1 MKTLYQTRLNK
12 LILFAHA
19 ITTFFLTVGLMA
31 QLMSSGLPP
40 MKSVPQIVLNLLV
53 FIGGVVVFI
62 KFKKTVIYTRYV
74 GIAFAVVY
82 FFILVTAFSSVT
94 YAYMMPIFFILVLSF
109 DKLVLRI
116 SSGIFFVANIIRII
130 LTVSQNNIG
139 DNTVIESVMV
149 EAIITLL
156 VVAVI
161 NVGAKLLEQFFADS
175 MQEILSVSNQNEALA
190 KKIMETVKVVEGETV
205 RMTKHMTQIVDS
217 TKSVNSSMETMSQS
231 IEETTDVIIQQNVK
245 TQEIVDIIHNT
256 NDKTTAIA
264 DATKDAD
271 SALTIGKEAM
281 DQLHRHVEASIKA
294 NDEMKLS
301 VAELQGKTNQVKTIT
316 DVILGISSQTNL
328 LALNASIEA
337 ARAGEAGKGFAVVA
351 DEIRN
356 LAEQTRTETENIT
369 NIIQALSNEAQIMTE
384 KAEHTVEIANDE
396 SRYALE
402 AENQF
407 AQIAEK
413 ITELAEHVTEVEA
426 LMDTLVTA
434 NTSIADGINSLSAS
448 SEELNASTQDVCEV
462 SNNNVISVDKFAI
475 SLDHIHSIIAEL
487 SSIAQ

>member
-1 MKTLYQTRLNK
+1 
-12 LILFAHA
+12 
-19 ITTFFLTVGLMA
+19 
-31 QLMSSGLPP
+31 MSSGLPP

-62 KFKKTVIYTRYV
+62 KFKKTSIYTRYV
-74 GIAFAVVY
+74 GIAFSAVY

-116 SSGIFFVANIIRII
+116 SSGIFFAANIIRII

-161 NVGAKLLEQFFADS
+161 NVGAKLLEQFFTDS
-175 MQEILSVSNQNEALA
+175 MREILSVSEQNEAMV
-190 KKIMETVKVVEGETV
+190 KKIVEAVKVVEGETV

-231 IEETTDVIIQQNVK
+231 IEETTDVIVQQNVK

-256 NDKTTAIA
+256 NAKTSAIA
-264 DATKDAD
+264 NATKDAD

-281 DQLHRHVEASIKA
+281 DQLHRHVEASIQA

-384 KAEHTVEIANDE
+384 KAERTVSIANDE

-402 AENQF
+402 AETQF
-407 AQIAEK
+407 TQIAGK
-413 ITELAEHVTEVEA
+413 IAELAEHVAEVET
-426 LMDTLVTA
+426 LMETLVTA
-434 NTSIADGINSLSAS
+434 NASIADGINSLSAS

-462 SNNNVISVDKFAI
+462 SNKNVVSVDKFAI

>member
-1 MKTLYQTRLNK
+1 
-12 LILFAHA
+12 
-19 ITTFFLTVGLMA
+19 
-31 QLMSSGLPP
+31 MSSGLPP

-62 KFKKTVIYTRYV
+62 KFKKTSIYTRYV
-74 GIAFAVVY
+74 GIAFSAVY

-116 SSGIFFVANIIRII
+116 SSGIFFAANIIRII

-161 NVGAKLLEQFFADS
+161 NVGAKLLEQFFTDS
-175 MQEILSVSNQNEALA
+175 MREILSVSEQNEAMV
-190 KKIMETVKVVEGETV
+190 KKIVEAVKVVEGETV
-205 RMTKHMTQIVDS
+205 RMTKQMTKIIDS

-256 NDKTTAIA
+256 NAKTSAIA
-264 DATKDAD
+264 NATKDAD

-281 DQLHRHVEASIKA
+281 DQLHRHVEASIQA

-384 KAEHTVEIANDE
+384 KAEHTVSIANDE

-402 AENQF
+402 AETQF
-407 AQIAEK
+407 TQIAGK
-413 ITELAEHVTEVEA
+413 IAELAEHVAEVET
-426 LMDTLVTA
+426 LMETLVTA
-434 NTSIADGINSLSAS
+434 NASIADGINSLSAS

-462 SNNNVISVDKFAI
+462 SNKNVVSVDKFAI

>member
-74 GIAFAVVY
+74 GIAFAAVY

-116 SSGIFFVANIIRII
+116 SSGIFFIANIIRII

-217 TKSVNSSMETMSQS
+217 TKSVNSSMENMSQS

-264 DATKDAD
+264 DATKGAD

-426 LMDTLVTA
+426 LMETLVTA

-475 SLDHIHSIIAEL
+475 SLDHIHSIITEL

>member
-74 GIAFAVVY
+74 GIAFATVY

-116 SSGIFFVANIIRII
+116 SSGFFFVANIIRII

-161 NVGAKLLEQFFADS
+161 NVGAKLLEQFFTDS

-217 TKSVNSSMETMSQS
+217 TKSVNSSMESMSQS

-264 DATKDAD
+264 DATKGAD
-271 SALTIGKEAM
+271 FALTIGKEAM

-426 LMDTLVTA
+426 LMETLVTA

-475 SLDHIHSIIAEL
+475 SLDHIHSIITEL

>member
-19 ITTFFLTVGLMA
+19 ITTFFLTMGLMA

-40 MKSVPQIVLNLLV
+40 MKSVPQIMLNLLV

-161 NVGAKLLEQFFADS
+161 NVGAKLLEQFFTDS

-217 TKSVNSSMETMSQS
+217 TKSVNSSMESMSQS

-264 DATKDAD
+264 DATKGAD

-281 DQLHRHVEASIKA
+281 DQFHRTVNTISHR
-294 NDEMKLS
+294 KLLS
-301 VAELQGKTNQVKTIT
+301 YKPSPLEVTIP
-316 DVILGISSQTNL
+316 IPPRGLFS
-328 LALNASIEA
+328 
-337 ARAGEAGKGFAVVA
+337 
-351 DEIRN
+351 
-356 LAEQTRTETENIT
+356 
-369 NIIQALSNEAQIMTE
+369 
-384 KAEHTVEIANDE
+384 
-396 SRYALE
+396 
-402 AENQF
+402 
-407 AQIAEK
+407 
-413 ITELAEHVTEVEA
+413 
-426 LMDTLVTA
+426 
-434 NTSIADGINSLSAS
+434 SLSDAFQV
-448 SEELNASTQDVCEV
+448 T
-462 SNNNVISVDKFAI
+462 
-475 SLDHIHSIIAEL
+475 SLA
-487 SSIAQ
+487 

>member
-1 MKTLYQTRLNK
+1 MKTLYQTRLNM

-161 NVGAKLLEQFFADS
+161 NVGAKLLEQFFTDS

-217 TKSVNSSMETMSQS
+217 TKSVNSSMESMSQS

-264 DATKDAD
+264 DATKGAD

-434 NTSIADGINSLSAS
+434 NTSIADGINFLSAS

>member
-1 MKTLYQTRLNK
+1 MKTLYQTKLNK

-19 ITTFFLTVGLMA
+19 ITTFFLTIGLMA

-62 KFKKTVIYTRYV
+62 KFKKTSIYTRYV
-74 GIAFAVVY
+74 GIAFSAVY

-116 SSGIFFVANIIRII
+116 SSGIFFAANIIRII

-161 NVGAKLLEQFFADS
+161 NVGAKLLEQFFTDS
-175 MQEILSVSNQNEALA
+175 MREILSVSEQNEAMV
-190 KKIMETVKVVEGETV
+190 KKIVEAVKVVEGETV

-217 TKSVNSSMETMSQS
+217 TKSVNSSMEAMSQS

-245 TQEIVDIIHNT
+245 TQEIVDIIHST
-256 NDKTTAIA
+256 NNKTSAIA
-264 DATKDAD
+264 SATKDAD
-271 SALTIGKEAM
+271 SALTIGKDAM
-281 DQLHRHVEASIKA
+281 DQLHRHVEASIRA

-301 VAELQGKTNQVKTIT
+301 VTELQGKTNQVKTIT

-384 KAEHTVEIANDE
+384 KAEHTVAIANDE

-402 AENQF
+402 AETQF
-407 AQIAEK
+407 TQIAGK
-413 ITELAEHVTEVEA
+413 IAELAEHVAEVET
-426 LMDTLVTA
+426 LMETLVTA
-434 NTSIADGINSLSAS
+434 NASIADGINSLSAS

-462 SNNNVISVDKFAI
+462 SNKNVVSVDKFAI
-475 SLDHIHSIIAEL
+475 SLDHIHSIITEL

>member
-1 MKTLYQTRLNK
+1 
-12 LILFAHA
+12 
-19 ITTFFLTVGLMA
+19 
-31 QLMSSGLPP
+31 
-40 MKSVPQIVLNLLV
+40 
-53 FIGGVVVFI
+53 
-62 KFKKTVIYTRYV
+62 
-74 GIAFAVVY
+74 
-82 FFILVTAFSSVT
+82 
-94 YAYMMPIFFILVLSF
+94 MPIFFILVLSF
-109 DKLVLRI
+109 DKLVLRV
-116 SSGIFFVANIIRII
+116 SSGIFFGANIIRII

-161 NVGAKLLEQFFADS
+161 NVGAKLLEQFFTDS
-175 MQEILSVSNQNEALA
+175 MQEILSVSEQNKAMV
-190 KKIMETVKVVEGETV
+190 KKIVEAVKVVEGETV

-217 TKSVNSSMETMSQS
+217 TKSVNASMETMSQS

-256 NDKTTAIA
+256 NDKTSAIA
-264 DATKDAD
+264 NATRDAD
-271 SALTIGKEAM
+271 SALSLGKDAM
-281 DQLHRHVEASIKA
+281 DQLHRHVEASIQA
-294 NDEMKLS
+294 NDEMKQS
-301 VAELQGKTNQVKTIT
+301 VTELQGKTNQVKTIT

-369 NIIQALSNEAQIMTE
+369 NIIQALSNEAQVMTE
-384 KAEHTVEIANDE
+384 KAEHTVAIANDE
-396 SRYALE
+396 SQYALE
-402 AENQF
+402 AETQF

-413 ITELAEHVTEVEA
+413 ITELAEHVTEVES
-426 LMDTLVTA
+426 LMETLIAA
-434 NTSIADGINSLSAS
+434 NASIADGINSLSAS
-448 SEELNASTQDVCEV
+448 GEELNASTQDVCEV
-462 SNNNVISVDKFAI
+462 SNNNVVSVDKFAI
-475 SLDHIHSIIAEL
+475 SLDQIHSIITEL